1 MVIFELSVT
10 TGARVVGYLGPGE
23 EGGTQTEIG
32 RGREEKRGRSG
43 FVIIQ
48 DFTGAGPF
56 NGFIK
61 LGTQVRSKLTGPL
74 LGPEAYIAVILIK
87 GVITWGTGVKLIKPL

>member
-1 MVIFELSVT
+1 M
-10 TGARVVGYLGPGE
+10 RPGE

-56 NGFIK
+56 NGCIK

-74 LGPEAYIAVILIK
+74 LGPEAYIAVIPIK
-87 GVITWGTGVKLIKPL
+87 GVVSWGTGVELIESL